1 MSDTFLR
8 KDIAYLYNKLAKINT
23 TAEQILFLSQEKN
36 CAERLVQCLAEKKS
50 SFLKY
55 VLYDRKFFNSTNNP
69 ELFNI
74 SIFISR
80 FIKRKQSYC
89 GGIRNMSS
97 CLFRYQLFH
106 YFIYV
111 KFRSY
116 FIKQSE
122 DYIKIIEKEA
132 SICNEELRL
141 GFYNSKP
148 EKYLEYVRRISK
160 AKGVKDAC
168 FIKRVNE
175 NIIDLKYEEF
185 ALHTGKENK
194 DEDFKVLFISPKA
207 LDKELSKEK
216 NDREKI
222 ILLLELRKNIK
233 NVLLGLADVNKSTL
247 QFLRCKKMELLSNS
261 PEVLYYLE
269 FQIDQHNKR
278 NNEKSKLTADHLYEH
293 VKKKVRELEKLNTIV
308 INEIEFLD
316 KKRVIVHNLGESEKG
331 EKNSES
337 EKIKINGETDQ
348 HNFNKNKKVDNRK
361 IWRGTK
367 GEFAVFV
374 NDQYLDNQDRYG
386 SLREA
391 TNYLFEK
398 YRFKWG
404 GWTKEMC
411 YDYVRRK

>member
-36 CAERLVQCLAEKKS
+36 CAERLVQCLAEKKI

-55 VLYDRKFFNSTNNP
+55 VLSDRKFFNSTNNP
-69 ELFNI
+69 ELYNI

-89 GGIRNMSS
+89 GSIRNMSFY
-97 CLFRYQLFH
+97 LFRYQLFH

-111 KFRSY
+111 KFRNY
-116 FIKQSE
+116 FINLLE

-148 EKYLEYVRRISK
+148 EKYLEYVGRIRT
-160 AKGVKDAC
+160 AKGIKDGC
-168 FIKRVNE
+168 FIKRGNE

-185 ALHTGKENK
+185 ALLTDKENK
-194 DEDFKVLFISPKA
+194 SEDFKVLFISPKA

-216 NDREKI
+216 NDMGKI
-222 ILLLELRKNIK
+222 ILLLELKKNIK
-233 NVLLGLADVNKSTL
+233 KILLGFGDINITTL
-247 QFLRCKKMELLSNS
+247 EFLQLKKAELLCNA
-261 PEVLYYLE
+261 PKVLYYLE
-269 FQIDQHNKR
+269 FQIDQHNKKH
-278 NNEKSKLTADHLYEH
+278 NEKTKLTVDHLYEH
-293 VKKKVRELEKLNTIV
+293 VKKKVLELEKLNTIV
-308 INEIEFLD
+308 KNEIKYLD
-316 KKRVIVHNLGESEKG
+316 KKRVIVHNLGKSEKG

-337 EKIKINGETDQ
+337 EKIKIDGETDP
-348 HNFNKNKKVDNRK
+348 HNLNNNKQVDNRK
-361 IWRGTK
+361 VWRGTK

-374 NDQYLDNQDRYG
+374 NEQYLDNQDRFS

-411 YDYVRRK
+411 YDYVKKK

>member
-8 KDIAYLYNKLAKINT
+8 KDISYLYNKLAKIST
-23 TAEQILFLSQEKN
+23 TAERILFLAQEKN
-36 CAERLVQCLAEKKS
+36 SIERLLQSLVEKKI

-55 VLYDRKFFNSTNNP
+55 VLSDRKFFNSTNNP
-69 ELFNI
+69 ELYNI

-89 GGIRNMSS
+89 GSIRNMSF

-111 KFRSY
+111 KFRTY
-116 FIKQSE
+116 FIKLLE
-122 DYIKIIEKEA
+122 DYIIIIEKEA

-141 GFYNSKP
+141 GFYNSMP

-160 AKGVKDAC
+160 AKSIKEAAL
-168 FIKRVNE
+168 IKRADE
-175 NIIDLKYEEF
+175 NLIDLKDEEF
-185 ALHTGKENK
+185 ALHTDKENK
-194 DEDFKVLFISPKA
+194 SEDFKVLFISPKA

-216 NDREKI
+216 NDMGKI
-222 ILLLELRKNIK
+222 ILLLELKKNIK
-233 NVLLGLADVNKSTL
+233 KVLLGLTDVNKSTL

-278 NNEKSKLTADHLYEH
+278 HNEKTKLTVDHLYEH
-293 VKKKVRELEKLNTIV
+293 VKKKAHELEKLNTIV
-308 INEIEFLD
+308 KKEIKYLD

-337 EKIKINGETDQ
+337 EKIKIDGKTDP
-348 HNFNKNKKVDNRK
+348 HNLNNNKQVDNRK
-361 IWRGTK
+361 VWRGTK

-374 NDQYLDNQDRYG
+374 NEEYLDNQDRYG

-391 TNYLFEK
+391 ANYLFEK

-404 GWTKEMC
+404 DWTKEMC